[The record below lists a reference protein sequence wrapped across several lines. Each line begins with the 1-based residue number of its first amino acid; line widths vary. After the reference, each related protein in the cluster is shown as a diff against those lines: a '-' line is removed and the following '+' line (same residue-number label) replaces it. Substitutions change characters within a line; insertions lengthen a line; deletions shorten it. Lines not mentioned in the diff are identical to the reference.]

1 MVTSSAVLLLFLT
14 QNPLTM
20 AAPPFSFT
28 GIDAALG
35 AAWEERFLTRIA
47 SPELKVTSGRDI
59 QQLLGLERQRQLLGC
74 DAASSS
80 CLAELAG
87 ALGVELL
94 LSASIVKS
102 ESGYLATVRVL
113 RTKTGQPLATNSERL
128 GTEVALLDWL
138 DATALALRRQIV
150 GELPAPPVVRWIPAF
165 VGGALWVASGI
176 CLAVSGQRYQALTRD
191 VLPLGGISG
200 IRQEGELLAGLGIG
214 LAVGGAVAVL
224 SSVVWAALGRPAGT
238 QSVEA
243 VGLLTPSGGFLGVR
257 GSFP

>member
-1 MVTSSAVLLLFLT
+1 MISSALLLLVLS

-20 AAPPFSFT
+20 AARPFSFT

-35 AAWEERFLTRIA
+35 AAWEDRFLTRIA
-47 SPELKVTSGRDI
+47 SPELKVTSSRDI
-59 QQLLGLERQRQLLGC
+59 EQVLGLERQRQLLGC

-113 RTKTGQPLATNSERL
+113 GTRTGRPLATNSERV
-128 GTEVALLDWL
+128 GTEAALLDWL
-138 DATALALRRQIV
+138 DATALALRRQLV
-150 GELPAPPVVRWIPAF
+150 GELPTPPVVRWIPAF
-165 VGGALWVASGI
+165 AGGAMWVGSTI
-176 CLAVSGQRYQALTRD
+176 CLAVSGQRFQSLTGS
-191 VLPLGGISG
+191 VLPLGDIAG

-224 SSVVWAALGRPAGT
+224 SSVVWAALGRPAAP
-238 QSVEA
+238 QAVEA
-243 VGLLTPSGGFLGVR
+243 VGLLTPAGGFLGVR